1 MTSFK
6 SLLGLLATICLVLL
20 SASSCQSGKNPP
32 TDNHADS
39 LIEATTDILFMNPLR
54 ADSLYARIQQQTSD
68 SAAWWRAQLFRGTAH
83 FQAADTA
90 EASRIYKQVENWC
103 LAHPGHE
110 TLEGQMWNHRG
121 VAAYICGNVNEAVEC
136 YERSYDRLCQ
146 GKEKSKS
153 VISTAINLADLYQ
166 QRGDTPKAAY
176 YYRNALFLCD
186 SLNSNESRAGIY
198 CGLALVYTDLNDFHQ
213 AHHFFAMARP
223 LMPNEPMMSQFY
235 YHSSLGNCHYFEH
248 RYDEALKDFEK
259 ARQLAVQFHNKIGE
273 FKCESNMLEVEL
285 MRGNLPAATER
296 LKRAEALAAAT
307 PDIDK
312 ASLFYLRSLKTDWAI
327 AKGDIPITKGIEASE
342 NDTSGIKSLRY
353 LMLHYR
359 RLKHYAALHH
369 NWESAYR
376 LQAEAARYA
385 DSLRGLQSTNYVEE
399 MKLRFQR
406 DTTLLH
412 QRLALADYETRTA
425 RQSTFILAVIIAAIG
440 LLLAAAIAVWF
451 YRRHT
456 RHRIQQQF
464 DRITELRMD
473 IVRNRVS
480 PHYIFNVLNTVLPR
494 LSHHPDINVPIG
506 LLIDVLRGNLLT
518 SGKVAVSLH
527 DEIRLVQR
535 FLELHQLT
543 KGPWPRVEWQI
554 GEGLFESQLLVP
566 AMVAPDSSG
575 ECAQARLPHSI
586 KRQPHPHRGDQGS
599 NTQRRNAP
607 SESHRQWLRLQ
618 PRTGETHRARHRYR
632 TATALPHHRHP
643 QPPQLARGNVQHHQ
657 PAGTRPW
664 HHHASRPA
672 RQLRLQRDDQMTLT
686 WDGRMPHPS
695 IPERFFF
702 PTRRRT
708 VFRCYALCHGTSCY
722 KSSVPSWQTKTRPSP
737 NTPVKKA

>member
-136 YERSYDRLCQ
+136 YERSYDRLRQ

-166 QRGDTPKAAY
+166 QRGYMPKAAY

-213 AHHFFAMARP
+213 ANHFFAMARP

-327 AKGDIPITKGIEASE
+327 AKGEIPITKGIEASE

-425 RQSTFILAVIIAAIG
+425 RQSTFILAVIIAALG

-566 AMVAPDSSG
+566 AMSLQIPVENALKHAFPTPSSDSLIRIEVTKEATPNGGMLHLKVIDNGCGYNPGLVRRTERDTGTGLRLLSRTIGILNRRNSREATFNITNRQAPDHG
-575 ECAQARLPHSI
+575 TIMHL
-586 KRQPHPHRGDQGS
+586 
-599 NTQRRNAP
+599 
-607 SESHRQWLRLQ
+607 
-618 PRTGETHRARHRYR
+618 
-632 TATALPHHRHP
+632 ALPD
-643 QPPQLARGNVQHHQ
+643 NYDFNE
-657 PAGTRPW
+657 T
-664 HHHASRPA
+664 
-672 RQLRLQRDDQMTLT
+672 
-686 WDGRMPHPS
+686 
-695 IPERFFF
+695 I
-702 PTRRRT
+702 
-708 VFRCYALCHGTSCY
+708 
-722 KSSVPSWQTKTRPSP
+722 K
-737 NTPVKKA
+737 